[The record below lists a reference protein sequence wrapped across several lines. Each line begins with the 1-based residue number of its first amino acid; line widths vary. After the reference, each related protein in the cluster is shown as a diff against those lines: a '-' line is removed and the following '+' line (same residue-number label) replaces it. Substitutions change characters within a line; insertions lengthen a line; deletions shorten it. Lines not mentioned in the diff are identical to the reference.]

1 MAGSIF
7 SMPSRDEKIQHGGGH
22 CICSLASRVFPS
34 QYLLEKVGSLLYT
47 RKTYLLKY
55 SSDLK
60 VAPCNVSNFRRT
72 DPFTSYPV
80 LSTPTSKCSHLI
92 LKLELVHLLSQAT
105 LKAKSGSLVI
115 SLAAVHPMTKRAQW
129 ARGRDPQNPPNP
141 WKPA

>member
-22 CICSLASRVFPS
+22 CICSFASKVFPS

-55 SSDLK
+55 SFNLK
-60 VAPCNVSNFRRT
+60 VAPCNISNFRRT

-105 LKAKSGSLVI
+105 LKAKCESVIGHQPGSCASHDQKGSV
-115 SLAAVHPMTKRAQW
+115 
-129 ARGRDPQNPPNP
+129 G
-141 WKPA
+141 